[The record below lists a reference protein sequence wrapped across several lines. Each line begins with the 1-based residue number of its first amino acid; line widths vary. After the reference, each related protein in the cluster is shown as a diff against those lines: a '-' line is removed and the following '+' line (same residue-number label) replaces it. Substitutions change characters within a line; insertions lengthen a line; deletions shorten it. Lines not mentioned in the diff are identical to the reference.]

1 MLARPAALILR
12 VGCLTATPAVPLIL
26 AHLALA
32 AAPIRARAAALIF
45 HFFFGAGVEGDAGV
59 DMGAGI
65 TAVPGCAK
73 TLVISLIWASMAAR
87 SLQQRFTENEELLDV
102 RLYEG
107 EEVRK
112 RAVIQADFALSKAF
126 RVIPCRWVVERTF
139 GWLGRYR
146 RLSRDYERQATTGEA
161 LIFLAMIRLM
171 LNRLAEL

>member
-1 MLARPAALILR
+1 
-12 VGCLTATPAVPLIL
+12 
-26 AHLALA
+26 
-32 AAPIRARAAALIF
+32 
-45 HFFFGAGVEGDAGV
+45 
-59 DMGAGI
+59 MGAGI